1 MNEDRLGADSDRPAV
16 KELSSGPSS
25 GGPGDFWPNGI
36 SEAPEPMA
44 RDKEEQFVQTRK
56 GASEWEPIRS
66 GSDRLPNERA
76 VLNARNSPSASMNRV
91 MSLRFGVVVS
101 LSSQHPG

>member
-1 MNEDRLGADSDRPAV
+1 MNEDRLGADSDRSAV

-44 RDKEEQFVQTRK
+44 EDKEEQFCSDAQ
-56 GASEWEPIRS
+56 GSE
-66 GSDRLPNERA
+66 
-76 VLNARNSPSASMNRV
+76 
-91 MSLRFGVVVS
+91 
-101 LSSQHPG
+101 